1 MNAKIL
7 GNVGICLV
15 ILGAFTVFVQKVVSA
30 PDVVT
35 LLKPPVE
42 QSPEVKYLGEKLSL
56 EKYDVLF
63 GQVGNKV
70 DASFTV
76 HNDSDVTVRNFTIYC
91 TLHDDAGIQWSESS
105 WKVFAS
111 LPAKQSAPYT
121 FSDRRYISHNAI
133 SQKSRCEII
142 DAGLAD
148 GNVVIA
154 SAEEQHHGTAEGG
167 HN

>member
-15 ILGAFTVFVQKVVSA
+15 ILGSCAVFLQKVVSA

-35 LLKPPVE
+35 LFKPPVE
-42 QSPEVKYLGEKLSL
+42 QSPEVKYLGKKLSL

-76 HNDSDVTVRNFTIYC
+76 QNDSDLTIKNFTTHC
-91 TLHDDAGIQWSESS
+91 TLHDDAGKQWSESS

-111 LPAKQSAPYT
+111 LAANEHAEYT

-133 SQKSRCEII
+133 SHKSRCEII

-154 SAEEQHHGTAEGG
+154 SAEEQHHGKTKGE
-167 HN
+167 HH

>member
-15 ILGAFTVFVQKVVSA
+15 IFGVFAFFIDKVVSA

-56 EKYDVLF
+56 EKYNVLF

-76 HNDSDVTVRNFTIYC
+76 RNDSDSVVKNFTIYC
-91 TLHDDAGIQWSESS
+91 TLHDEAGKQWGDSS
-105 WKVFAS
+105 WKVFGS
-111 LPAKQSAPYT
+111 LPAKASEEYP
-121 FSDRRYISHNAI
+121 FSDRRYISHHAI
-133 SQKSRCEII
+133 SRESRCEIV
-142 DAGLAD
+142 DAGLAA
-148 GNVVIA
+148 GNVVLA
-154 SAEEQHHGTAEGG
+154 SAEEQHHGMAEGG
-167 HN
+167 HH